1 MVALLVVKQAASAH
15 DAGTG
20 RQDDEQPTIANPAHR
35 VRHMAAA
42 PSHTLLPAGETGL
55 SAQQAAARFQAVRA
69 ATDALAAPL
78 SEADATAQSMPDAS
92 PAKWHL
98 AHTSWFFEAMVL
110 EPFLPGYQGF
120 DPAFARLFNS
130 YYETLGP
137 RHPRAARGLLTRP
150 SLDRVRAYRA
160 HVDQGIAAL
169 CQSPIDHNTL
179 ALIELGCQHEQQ
191 HQELLLTD
199 ILHLFAANPL
209 RPAYRDPP
217 LARIPP
223 RPVAPMH
230 YRTVAGALSGSATT
244 NRAFPSIARGPATP
258 SGSRISSSPIARSP
272 MANGWNSCMT
282 ADTARRCSGSR
293 RAGPT

>member
-1 MVALLVVKQAASAH
+1 M
-15 DAGTG
+15 T
-20 RQDDEQPTIANPAHR
+20 REQGDRMMSSQPSQIQHTVFDTWRLP
-35 VRHMAAA
+35 